1 MRLRSNK
8 ISQVVK
14 TKNSSLIMRALL
26 LCVALLVF
34 IAEGIE
40 AQVINNTGS
49 AISVAGA
56 VVNTK
61 DLENNAGTLGNNG
74 TIYMNGYLLNSG
86 SINGNGLYNLKG
98 NWTNFGSF
106 NAGTSTVTL
115 YGTTNQTI
123 TTNSLGESF
132 WNLTID
138 NTGSVI
144 TQISLPGGTLG
155 VQKDLTLTA
164 GTLTLDPTTS
174 FLNIGGKATVDGL
187 INYNGSTTQTTT
199 IVDDF
204 TGSGTFNMGT
214 NNLPHNLNLAGSLN
228 SIGTFIPGSG
238 SSTVNYNGTVPTQT
252 VFAHPGY
259 RNLIIS
265 NSGSKILQGS
275 SVVGIN
281 LTITGG
287 TFDLGTTTS
296 TLSVAGNTAI
306 TGAMSFNTGT
316 PKTVTLTGN
325 LSGGGAIDMNGNSHA
340 HQMNLYGFSN
350 SIGSYTSAGSE
361 STVNYFRPG
370 DQSVFTSEN
379 YRNLSITG
387 SGVKTLSADIAASG
401 ILTMS
406 SGDINS
412 NGNTLKLT
420 NPAVAAINR
429 TAGKVIG
436 KLQRA
441 VAVTGSEYLYPLGST
456 TNYNPMKI
464 AFQSLVAGALTAQ
477 FQTGYIGNAGLPL
490 YDDGVEGN
498 EIYDTYAT
506 GYWTL
511 SAVGSMT
518 TGSYSVNLNHAG
530 FTPVDQSAS
539 IIKRTDGGNLE
550 IDGIHAGISATE
562 IARTT
567 LVNGISTTTTDLAI
581 GRGRPRI
588 TNQPDNIDICE
599 LSNAFFEV
607 TARGRGTLTYQ
618 WQVNQ
623 GSGWNNVTNTGV
635 YSGATTNYL
644 TLTTAPYS
652 MNGYLYRTIITDAQ
666 GNSNITNTVL
676 LTVNLI
682 PTAVPTPSS
691 QNECPGVAFTTI
703 VLTSYSP
710 TTGGTVPGTTFTWT
724 RNSPAGIVTTL
735 PLSGFATGD
744 MIPGTFTNT
753 LDAPVTVTFTITPKG
768 PGTTFCVGPV
778 SYAYVTVNPTP
789 RVFGTPQ
796 NSTQCDSITTSI
808 NLSSPSTFTSG
819 LVTFRYTVTTTGSVS
834 GYVTPTTGMPNGHTI
849 ADKLVN
855 LTDVYQIVTYR
866 VIPVSPV
873 GCAEGP
879 SQEIK
884 VTVNPTPRVI
894 PVNIKPDICPAGASP
909 TNTQIVLTSPTV
921 MTSGAM
927 RFDYTITK
935 TDGFVIGN
943 TAPGINK
950 IPGDILSFGY
960 QNNSD
965 TIKSVYYHIT
975 PKVDN
980 AICVPGPKVVSE
992 VKVHARP
999 LQSIVITKPLTCS
1012 GGSGLAGLAA
1022 IRSKGADPYQVV
1034 WNGPVG
1040 YYMTDSL
1047 VIANLSSGKYIVKI
1061 TDNLGCNRKD
1071 SISIVPVTAKASI
1084 QASIIATVPP
1094 TNYNIT
1100 CIGSNDGTI
1109 LVSVTGGITPP
1120 YTYSVYKNDVNLLFT
1135 GVFTNNFNFS
1145 DPSTFKTYTGLG
1157 AGSYTLTIRDINGCE
1172 NTSRITFRVPPPIV
1186 VGFKKSEYPGGFN
1199 VSCKGYNDG
1208 SAEVLTITGGRGGYT
1223 YRWYTVNGLIPG
1235 PVNTNRI
1242 DNLIAGKYY
1251 LETKDFTGCAKI
1263 DSVTITEPEGM
1274 QLVSSVLSH
1283 SADGN
1288 FNISC
1293 DGGNDGNIAMTITGG
1308 SGSYIYSWTSPNG
1321 FSASIRNISGLK
1333 AGVYTCVVRDVNGCI
1348 LTPSPQ
1354 FTLTDP
1360 DPLDIN
1366 LTPSTSADGS
1376 YNINCNGGTGSV
1388 TTTVTGGSTGNYTYT
1403 WSTANG
1409 SGIVPGQKDQ
1419 PALTAGKY
1427 YLDVK
1432 DLNNCILR
1440 DSITLTQPPVFVIQL
1455 NATNITCAAPG
1466 FNNGSINLTVAGGA
1480 GAYSYSWSN
1489 GATTEDIAGLTQG
1502 NYQVTVTYNNTCS
1515 KTDAVQINL
1524 PPPLT
1529 YTIELSDYN
1538 GYSISC
1544 FGLADGAINITPT
1557 TGLAPFTYS
1566 WTGPDGFTA
1575 SSNQITSLKA
1585 GVYTLTITDSNYC
1598 TATEAIT
1605 LTQPGKLG
1613 MTINLSESIAGG
1625 FNINCAGNSNGTI
1638 GIEPLNQVKYV
1649 QYIWSDGVIGKSRTG
1664 LPAGVYTVIITDEN
1678 NCHATSAITLTQPD
1692 TIKLN
1697 YTVKQPF
1704 CPDKPDGEISL
1715 NVTGGVK
1722 GADYIYKWS
1731 DNSTGRSV
1739 SNILRGFY
1747 KMTVTDM
1754 NGCQV
1759 KDSVIVEPLNE
1770 TCLIIP
1776 NAISPNDDLINDEWN
1791 IGMIELYPQMEI
1803 RVFNR
1808 WGETVWRSEKGYPKP
1823 WDGKSNGADLPVDS
1837 YHYIIN
1843 LHNGS
1848 KPIVGGITIVR

>member
-1 MRLRSNK
+1 
-8 ISQVVK
+8 
-14 TKNSSLIMRALL
+14 MRALF
-26 LCVALLVF
+26 LCLAILIF
-34 IAEGIE
+34 IAEGLE

-61 DLENNAGTLGNNG
+61 DLENNAGTVGNNG
-74 TIYMNGYLLNSG
+74 TINLNGYLLNYG
-86 SINGNGLYNLKG
+86 SVNGSGLYNLKG
-98 NWTNFGSF
+98 DWNDYGSF
-106 NAGTSTVTL
+106 NAGNSTVTL
-115 YGTTNQTI
+115 YGTSNQTI
-123 TTNSLGESF
+123 RTNSLGESF

-138 NTGSVI
+138 NAGSVI
-144 TQISLPGGTLG
+144 TQISLPGGLLG
-155 VQKDLTLTA
+155 VQKDLTITA

-174 FLNIGGKATVDGL
+174 YLNIGGKATVNGV

-228 SIGTFIPGSG
+228 SIGTFIPGTG

-265 NSGSKILQGS
+265 NSGVKILQGNS
-275 SVVGIN
+275 AIGIN
-281 LTITGG
+281 LTISGG
-287 TFDLGTTTS
+287 TFDLGTSTS
-296 TLSVAGNTAI
+296 TLSVTGNTAI
-306 TGAMSFNTGT
+306 AGAMSFNTGT
-316 PKTVTLTGN
+316 VKTVTLNGN
-325 LSGGGAIDMNGNSHA
+325 LSGAGAIDMNGNSHA
-340 HQMNLYGFSN
+340 HFLNLNGSSN
-350 SIGSYTSAGSE
+350 SIGSYTAIGSE

-387 SGVKTLSADIAASG
+387 SGVKTLSADIAAWG

-412 NGNTLKLT
+412 NGNILKVT
-420 NPAVAAINR
+420 NPAVTAINY

-456 TNYNPMKI
+456 SYYNPMKI
-464 AFQSLVAGALTAQ
+464 AFHSLVQGALTAQ
-477 FQTGYIGNAGLPL
+477 FQTGYIGAAGLPL

-511 SAVGSMT
+511 TAVSPMT

-530 FTPVDQSAS
+530 FPPIDQSAS
-539 IIKRTDGGNLE
+539 VIKRTDGGNLE
-550 IDGIHAGISATE
+550 IDGTHGSISASE
-562 IARTT
+562 ITRTT
-567 LVNGISTTTTDLAI
+567 LVNGISTTSTDLVI
-581 GRGRPRI
+581 GKGRPRI

-599 LSNAFFEV
+599 FSNAFFRV

-618 WQVNQ
+618 WQVNT
-623 GSGWNNVTNTGV
+623 GSGFSNISNTGV
-635 YSGATTNYL
+635 YGGATTDYL

-652 MNGYLYRTIITDAQ
+652 MNGYFYRCIITDAQ
-666 GNSNITNTVL
+666 GNSNITNQVL

-682 PTAVPTPSS
+682 PRAVPTPAA
-691 QNECPGVAFTTI
+691 QDVCNGVAFTTI
-703 VLTSYSP
+703 SIASYSP

-735 PLSGFATGD
+735 PVSGSAAGD
-744 MIPGTFTNT
+744 MIPGLFTNT

-768 PGTTFCVGPV
+768 PGITFCTGPLA
-778 SYAYVTVNPTP
+778 YAYVTVNPTP

-796 NSTQCDSITTSI
+796 NSTQCDSMTTSI
-808 NLSSPSTFTSG
+808 TLSSPSTFTSG
-819 LVTFRYTVTTTGSVS
+819 LITFRYTVTSTGLVT
-834 GYVTPTTGMPNGHTI
+834 GYTTPTSGLPDDHII

-855 LTDVYQIVTYR
+855 QTDTFRIVTYR
-866 VIPVSPV
+866 VVPVSPL

-894 PVNIKPDICPAGASP
+894 PVNIKPDICPAGAAP
-909 TNTQIVLTSPTV
+909 TLTQIVLTSPTL

-927 RFDYTITK
+927 RFDYTVSK

-943 TAPGINK
+943 TAPQINK

-975 PKVDN
+975 PKVNN
-980 AICVPGPKVVSE
+980 AICVKGPVVVSE

-999 LQSIVITKPLTCS
+999 LQSIVITKPLTCT
-1012 GGSGLAGLAA
+1012 GGTGLAGLAA
-1022 IRSKGADPYQVV
+1022 IKSKGADPYKVV
-1034 WNGPVG
+1034 WDGPVG
-1040 YYMTDSL
+1040 YHKEDSL
-1047 VIANLSSGKYIVKI
+1047 VITNLSTGKYTVRI
-1061 TDNLGCNRKD
+1061 TDNLGCFRKD
-1071 SISIVPVTAKASI
+1071 SISIVPVFAKASI
-1084 QASIIATVPP
+1084 QASIISTVPP

-1100 CIGSNDGTI
+1100 CIGSTDGTI

-1120 YTYSVYKNDVNLLFT
+1120 YAYRVYRNDVNLLYT
-1135 GVFTNNFNFS
+1135 GVFTGNFNIS
-1145 DPSTFKTYTGLG
+1145 NPSTFKTYTGLG
-1157 AGSYTLTIRDINGCE
+1157 AGSYTLVISDINGCE
-1172 NTSRITFRVPPPIV
+1172 NSSKITFRVPPPMV
-1186 VGFKKSEYPGGFN
+1186 VTFKKSAYSGFN
-1199 VSCKGYNDG
+1199 VSCKGYDDG
-1208 SAEVLTITGGRGGYT
+1208 YAEVQTVTGGRGGYT
-1223 YRWYTVNGLIPG
+1223 YRWYTVNGFIPG
-1235 PVNTNRI
+1235 PLTTNRI

-1251 LETKDFTGCAKI
+1251 LETKDFTGCVKI

-1274 QLVSSVLSH
+1274 QLISGVLSH

-1288 FNISC
+1288 YNISC
-1293 DGGNDGNIAMTITGG
+1293 NGGNDGSIAMTITGG

-1321 FSASIRNISGLK
+1321 FTASTKDIAGLK

-1348 LTPSPQ
+1348 LTLPSPSPSPNPE

-1360 DPLDIN
+1360 NPLDIT
-1366 LTPSTSADGS
+1366 LTPSVSNDGG
-1376 YNINCNGGTGSV
+1376 YNINCNGGTGFV
-1388 TTTVTGGSTGNYTYT
+1388 TAFVTGGSTGNYTYA
-1403 WSTANG
+1403 WSTSNG
-1409 SGIVPGQKDQ
+1409 SGIVQGQKDQ
-1419 PALTAGKY
+1419 MALTAGKY

-1440 DSITLTQPPVFVIQL
+1440 DSITLTQPPVFGIQL
-1455 NATNITCAAPG
+1455 NATNITCASPG
-1466 FNNGSINLTVAGGA
+1466 FNNGSINLTVTGGA
-1480 GAYSYSWSN
+1480 GAYSYTWSN
-1489 GATTEDIAGLTQG
+1489 GATTEDVSGLTQG

-1515 KTDAVQINL
+1515 KTGTALIDL
-1524 PPPLT
+1524 PQPLT
-1529 YTIELSDYN
+1529 YTKELRDYN
-1538 GYSISC
+1538 NFNISC
-1544 FGLADGAINITPT
+1544 FGLADGAINITPL

-1566 WTGPDGFTA
+1566 WTGPDGFSS
-1575 SSNQITSLKA
+1575 SSNQITGLKA
-1585 GVYTLTITDSNYC
+1585 GSYTLTITDSNYC
-1598 TATEAIT
+1598 TATEVIT
-1605 LTQPGKLG
+1605 LNQPGQLG
-1613 MTINLSESIAGG
+1613 MTISLSESIAGG
-1625 FNINCAGNSNGTI
+1625 FNINCAGDNTGTI
-1638 GIEPLNQVKYV
+1638 GIEPLNQVKSV
-1649 QYIWSDGVIGKSRTG
+1649 QYIWSDGVIGKTRTE

-1678 NCHATSAITLTQPD
+1678 SCHATSVITLTEPD
-1692 TIKLN
+1692 SIKLN
-1697 YTVKQPF
+1697 YEVKQPF
-1704 CPDKPDGEISL
+1704 CPDMPDGEIRL
-1715 NVTGGVK
+1715 NVTGGVR

-1731 DNSTGRSV
+1731 DNSTGRNV

-1791 IGMIELYPQMEI
+1791 IGMKELYPQMEI

>member
-1 MRLRSNK
+1 MRFRGNM
-8 ISQVVK
+8 ISQMCN
-14 TKNSSLIMRALL
+14 TRNSSFIMRVIV
-26 LCVALLVF
+26 LCMAMLIFVAERVN
-34 IAEGIE
+34 

-56 VVNTK
+56 VVNSK
-61 DLENNAGTLGNNG
+61 DLENNAGTVGNNG
-74 TIYMNGYLLNSG
+74 TINLNGYLLNYG
-86 SINGNGLYNLKG
+86 SVNGSGLYNLKG
-98 NWTNFGSF
+98 DWNDYGSF
-106 NAGTSTVTL
+106 NAGSSTVTL

-123 TTNSLGESF
+123 RTNSLGESF
-132 WNLTID
+132 WNLTI
-138 NTGSVI
+138 NNSGSVI
-144 TQISLPGGTLG
+144 TQISSMGGTLG

-174 FLNIGGKATVDGL
+174 YLNIGGKATVNGI
-187 INYNGSTTQTTT
+187 INYNGITTQTTT
-199 IVDDF
+199 VVDDF

-214 NNLPHNLNLAGSLN
+214 GNLPHNLNLAGGLN
-228 SIGTFIPGSG
+228 LVTTFIPGTG

-265 NSGSKILQGS
+265 NSGFKTLQGS
-275 SVVGIN
+275 SVIAEN
-281 LTITGG
+281 LTISGG

-316 PKTVTLTGN
+316 VKTVTLTGN
-325 LSGGGAIDMNGNSHA
+325 LSGSGGINMNGNLHA
-340 HQMNLYGFSN
+340 HFLNLNGTSN
-350 SIGSYTSAGSE
+350 SIGSYTSMGSE

-387 SGVKTLSADIAASG
+387 SGVKTLSADVAASG

-412 NGNTLKLT
+412 NGNTLKVTNTALT
-420 NPAVAAINR
+420 AINR

-441 VAVTGSEYLYPLGST
+441 VGITGSEYLYPLGST
-456 TNYNPMKI
+456 LNYNPMKI

-477 FQTGYIGNAGLPL
+477 FQTGYIGTAGLPL
-490 YDDGVEGN
+490 YDDDVEGN

-511 SAVGSMT
+511 TAVGPMT

-530 FTPVDQSAS
+530 FPPIDQSAS

-550 IDGIHAGISATE
+550 IDGTHGAISASE
-562 IARTT
+562 ITRTT
-567 LVNGISTTTTDLAI
+567 LVSGISTTTTDLVI
-581 GRGRPRI
+581 GKGRPRI
-588 TNQPDNIDICE
+588 TDQPSNIDICE
-599 LSNAFFEV
+599 TFNAFFEV

-623 GSGWNNVTNTGV
+623 GSGWSNITNVGV
-635 YSGATTNYL
+635 YGGATTDYL
-644 TLTTAPYS
+644 TLTAVPYS
-652 MNGYLYRTIITDAQ
+652 MNQYQYRCIITDAQ
-666 GNSNITNTVL
+666 NNSNITNIVI

-703 VLTSYSP
+703 SLASYSP

-768 PGTTFCVGPV
+768 PGTTFCTGPV
-778 SYAYVTVNPTP
+778 AYAYVTVNPTP

-796 NSTQCDSITTSI
+796 NSTQCDSMTTSI
-808 NLSSPSTFTSG
+808 TLSSPSTFTSG
-819 LVTFRYTVTTTGSVS
+819 LVTFRYTVTSTGLVTGYTTPS
-834 GYVTPTTGMPNGHTI
+834 TGLPDDHII

-855 LTDVYQIVTYR
+855 QTDTFRIVTYR
-866 VIPVSPV
+866 VVPVSPV

-894 PVNIKPDICPAGASP
+894 PVNLSPDICPAGATP
-909 TNTQIVLTSPTV
+909 TNTQIVLTSPTL
-921 MTSGAM
+921 MTSGVM
-927 RFDYTITK
+927 RFDYTVTK

-943 TAPGINK
+943 TAPETDR
-950 IPGDILSFGY
+950 IPGYIISYGY
-960 QNNSD
+960 QNNSN

-980 AICVPGPKVVSE
+980 AICVSGPKVISE

-1022 IRSKGADPYQVV
+1022 IKSEGADPYQVV
-1034 WNGPVG
+1034 WDGPVG
-1040 YYMTDSL
+1040 YHMVDSL
-1047 VIANLSSGKYIVKI
+1047 VIANLSSGKYIVRI
-1061 TDNLGCNRKD
+1061 TDNLGCFRKD

-1094 TNYNIT
+1094 TNFNIT
-1100 CIGSNDGTI
+1100 CIGSTDGTI

-1120 YTYSVYKNDVNLLFT
+1120 YTYRVYKNDVNLLYT
-1135 GVFTNNFNFS
+1135 GVFTGNFNIS

-1157 AGSYTLTIRDINGCE
+1157 AGSYTLVIRDINGCE
-1172 NTSRITFRVPPPIV
+1172 NSSKITFRVPPPIV
-1186 VGFKKSEYPGGFN
+1186 VTFKKSTYSGFN
-1199 VSCKGYNDG
+1199 VSCDGYSDG
-1208 SAEVLTITGGRGGYT
+1208 SAEIQTITGGRGGYT
-1223 YRWYTVNGLIPG
+1223 YRWYTVNGIIPG
-1235 PVNTNRI
+1235 PITTNKI

-1251 LETKDFTGCAKI
+1251 LETKDFTGCVKI

-1274 QLVSSVLSH
+1274 QLASSVLSR

-1293 DGGNDGNIAMTITGG
+1293 DGGNDGKIEMTISGG
-1308 SGSYIYSWTSPNG
+1308 SGNYIYTWTSPNG
-1321 FSASIRNISGLK
+1321 FTASTKDITGLK
-1333 AGVYTCVVRDVNGCI
+1333 AGIYTCVVRDVNGCI
-1348 LTPSPQ
+1348 LTPNPE

-1360 DPLDIN
+1360 NPLDIA
-1366 LTPSTSADGS
+1366 LTPTSSSDGA
-1376 YNINCNGGTGSV
+1376 YNINCNGGTGLV
-1388 TTTVTGGSTGNYTYT
+1388 TTSVTGGSTGNYTYT
-1403 WSTANG
+1403 WSTVNG
-1409 SGIVPGQKDQ
+1409 SGIVQGQKDQ

-1440 DSITLTQPPVFVIQL
+1440 DSITLTQPPVFGIQL
-1455 NATNITCAAPG
+1455 SASNITCASPG
-1466 FNNGSINLTVAGGA
+1466 FNNGSINLTVTGGA
-1480 GAYSYSWSN
+1480 GSYSYTWSN
-1489 GATTEDIAGLTQG
+1489 GATSEDVSGLIQG
-1502 NYQVTVTYNNTCS
+1502 NYQVTVTYNSTCS
-1515 KTDAVQINL
+1515 KTDAVQIEL
-1524 PPPLT
+1524 PVPLT
-1529 YTIELSDYN
+1529 YTKDLSDYN
-1538 GYSISC
+1538 NFNISC
-1544 FGLADGAINITPT
+1544 FGLADGAINITPS

-1566 WTGPDGFTA
+1566 WTGPDGFTS
-1575 SSNQITSLKA
+1575 SSNQISGLKA
-1585 GVYTLTITDSNYC
+1585 GVYALTITDSNYC
-1598 TATEAIT
+1598 TATEVIT
-1605 LTQPGKLG
+1605 LTQPGQLG

-1625 FNINCAGNSNGTI
+1625 FNINCAGDNTGTI
-1638 GIEPLNQVKYV
+1638 GIEPLNQVKSV

-1678 NCHATSAITLTQPD
+1678 SCHATSIITLTQPD
-1692 TIKLN
+1692 SIKLN
-1697 YTVKQPF
+1697 YSVTQPF
-1704 CPDKPDGEISL
+1704 CPDKPDGEIRL

-1731 DNSTGRSV
+1731 DNSSGKNV

-1759 KDSVIVEPLNE
+1759 KDSVTVEPLNE
-1770 TCLIIP
+1770 TCLMIP

-1823 WDGKSNGADLPVDS
+1823 WDGKSNGAHLPVDS

-1848 KPIVGGITIVR
+1848 KPIMGNITIVR